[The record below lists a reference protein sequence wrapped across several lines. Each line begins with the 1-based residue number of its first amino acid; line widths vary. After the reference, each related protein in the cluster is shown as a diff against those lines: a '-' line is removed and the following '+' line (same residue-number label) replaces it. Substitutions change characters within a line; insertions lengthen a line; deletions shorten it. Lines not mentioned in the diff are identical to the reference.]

1 MDLATAM
8 SLLEVIEEAS
18 GRVIGAD
25 GKDAIAS
32 MEARLP
38 ESLQAIDVLIDSARI
53 DEALRL
59 VNALYRYWIT
69 SRRFDDGAAAFER
82 VLSAPGGS
90 DALRGRAMM
99 WAGFMPFWAGDDQ
112 RARGLFEAAL
122 QTGRK
127 LGDPFLIS
135 GSLGGLSR
143 IALRSDV
150 EEGRRLAREAYDV
163 STAAD
168 DEAGLSNALH
178 LLGVGAQIAGDLEE
192 ARGWMR
198 RRLALVKRQGNELM
212 VASEAGNLSMVE
224 RQLGALDEA
233 EALAHE
239 SLDISERIGDTFTPP
254 FMLSGLASIALERGD
269 AERAAT
275 LIGAAEAHM
284 AATNMAWPPDERPH
298 YEHLLERLPE
308 VMGTAGFDA
317 AREAGRG
324 LDLPAAVALAR
335 SARPVP

>member
-1 MDLATAM
+1 MELATAM
-8 SLLEVIEEAS
+8 SLLELTEEAS
-18 GRVIGAD
+18 ARVTGGE
-25 GKDAIAS
+25 GKDAVAS
-32 MEARLP
+32 MEGRLP
-38 ESLQAIDVLIDSARI
+38 ETLQALDVFVDAGRI

-90 DALRGRAMM
+90 DALRGRALM
-99 WAGFMPFWAGDDQ
+99 WAGFMPFWAGDDE
-112 RARGLFEAAL
+112 RARVLFDDAL
-122 QTGRK
+122 GIGRQIE
-127 LGDPFLIS
+127 DPFLIS

-143 IALRSDV
+143 IALRADV
-150 EEGRRLAREAYDV
+150 EEGRRLAREAHEV

-178 LLGVGAQIAGDLEE
+178 LHGVGAQIAGDLDE

-198 RRLALVKRQGNELM
+198 QRLALVKRQGNELM
-212 VASEAGNLSMVE
+212 AASEAGNLSMVE
-224 RQLGALDEA
+224 RQLGDLDEA

-275 LIGAAEAHM
+275 LVGAAEAHM
-284 AATNMAWPPDERPH
+284 EATNMAWPPDERPH
-298 YEHLLERLPE
+298 HERLLERLPE
-308 VMGTAGFDA
+308 IMGTPGFEA

-324 LDLPAAVALAR
+324 LDLTAAVAFAR
-335 SARPVP
+335 SGRPLS